1 MIKLFNDVLILGIF
15 PNLGTKL
22 QLFFHIRKNLTKKLR
37 LHLHMC
43 IFYCNFAPNYVSEI
57 EKSRMARVEK

>member
-22 QLFFHIRKNLTKKLR
+22 QLFFHIRKNLTKKIASSL
-37 LHLHMC
+37 
-43 IFYCNFAPNYVSEI
+43 AYVHFLL
-57 EKSRMARVEK
+57 